1 MKTIT
6 AGAAHLRWD
15 PARAAILGLLLT
27 TLLAGCATP
36 PPKTD
41 AEAYAEYEAI
51 NDPLEPFNRGVFEF
65 NRGIDG
71 LFIKPLAEFYKL
83 LLPPPVQ
90 TGIHNLLA
98 NLRLPVTF
106 FNNILQW
113 EWPEAGNTAARFA
126 INTTVG
132 VAGFG
137 DVATD
142 WGFPYRN
149 EDFGQT
155 LAVWGVGEGPFLM
168 LPLLGPSNPRDVAGI
183 AVDSFVLDPMGV
195 LGTFVFDSSFTLRV
209 ISLSRLGLTVIDTR
223 AQYYDALN
231 DMERNSLDFYASIRS
246 LYRQTRRGEIYN
258 GNPPPGEEEGA
269 PQLTPFEEG
278 ID

>member
-1 MKTIT
+1 MTLK
-6 AGAAHLRWD
+6 ARVSRSVRRLPHRGAAGVLV
-15 PARAAILGLLLT
+15 AT
-27 TLLAGCATP
+27 MLLAGCATP
-36 PPKTD
+36 PPASD
-41 AEAYAEYEAI
+41 PEAYAEFESV

-65 NRGIDG
+65 NRGIDA
-71 LFIKPLAEFYKL
+71 LFLKPFAEFYKL

-90 TGIHNLLA
+90 TGIHNLLT

-113 EWPEAGNTAARFA
+113 DWAEAGNTAARFG

-137 DVATD
+137 DFATD

-155 LAVWGVGEGPFLM
+155 LATWGIGEGPFLM
-168 LPLLGPSNPRDVAGI
+168 LPLLGPSNPRDAVGI
-183 AVDSFVLDPMGV
+183 AVDSTVLDP
-195 LGTFVFDSSFTLRV
+195 LGLVNTFVFDSSFTLKM
-209 ISLSRLGLTVIDTR
+209 ISLGRLGLTAVDTR
-223 AQYYDALN
+223 ARYYDALN
-231 DMERNSLDFYASIRS
+231 DLERNSLDFYASIRS

-258 GNPPPGEEEGA
+258 GAPPAEAGA
-269 PQLTPFEEG
+269 PPLTPVEEG